1 MKPHRIRM
9 THALITNYGL
19 FKKMEVYKPYRLDER
34 DMTLFHADDYCHFLK
49 TVTCEN
55 ESAWGSDLEKFN
67 IDVDCPIFDGVY
79 TFCQISSGGSVGGAY
94 KLNHNL
100 CDIAVN
106 WGGGLHHAKKSEAS
120 GFCYINDIV
129 LSILE
134 LLKFHQRVLY
144 VDIDIHHGDGVEEAF
159 YTTDRVMT
167 VSFHKYGDFF
177 PGTGALEDCGVLDG
191 KYYAINVPLHEG
203 INDQSYEYLFKPI
216 MKKIIDYYQPG
227 AIVMQL
233 GADSLAGDRLG
244 CFNMTIAGHGEC
256 VKYIKSFNLPL
267 LVLGGGGYTLR
278 NVARCWTY
286 ETSICC
292 NTILKNKLPY
302 NEYYEYFAPNY
313 TLSTLPTNMVN
324 LNTQSY
330 LQKLLKTVDQYLKNL
345 KHAPS
350 VQIHPDANRKEYA
363 MASASNELS
372 KQIQIAN
379 NVISSA
385 LKREQQ
391 RRVDE
396 EQDLL
401 DKDNQLQ
408 SKQEVEKYLM
418 DKLVDADDAD
428 ESNQQRLA
436 SFVKDKMIVDD
447 REFYDDENDQ
457 DQDMDGN
464 DKNDDAEPAKA
475 NTKTNANAKT
485 TEENTVSNSNQQ
497 EVHNEEEK
505 KTMAAQQGDEEESKQ
520 QQAEVVGKEKE
531 TETEI
536 AKTKATK
543 KKSISPPPKPAL
555 PDVAT
560 MHHPP
565 KENDESK
572 KEENKE
578 QAKKSEDAGDGENEN
593 AEDKASEINKKDER
607 DDKQENQKEAADQ
620 AE

>member
-464 DKNDDAEPAKA
+464 DKNDDAEPAK
-475 NTKTNANAKT
+475 TNANAKT